1 MSTTDFA
8 ERKPLLSTATHK
20 EDLPMSLH
28 REDNDLKLEGAEGPS
43 DGRNWQLTEQQLAA
57 CVRFFHSFLLN
68 MCICGVISR

>member
-20 EDLPMSLH
+20 EDLPTSLH
-28 REDNDLKLEGAEGPS
+28 IEGNHLKLNGAEEPS
-43 DGRNWQLTEQQLAA
+43 DRGNWQLTEPQLAA